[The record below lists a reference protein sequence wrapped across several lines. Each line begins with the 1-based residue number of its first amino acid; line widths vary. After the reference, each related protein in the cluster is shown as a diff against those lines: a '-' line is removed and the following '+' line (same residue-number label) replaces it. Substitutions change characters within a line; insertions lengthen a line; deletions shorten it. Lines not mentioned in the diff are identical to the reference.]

1 MMRLLSLVSR
11 SYLNY
16 FEGNGE
22 TNDSERNSQERLHQ
36 SSPCTTRQCGG
47 VPAVPSDLQTS
58 PIADD
63 TNQLSEEQLPPLQNS
78 RAKPARARF
87 ILKSLF
93 WENAARNLWKKS
105 CVCVNVW
112 TLP

>member
-1 MMRLLSLVSR
+1 MTPREIHR
-11 SYLNY
+11 
-16 FEGNGE
+16 
-22 TNDSERNSQERLHQ
+22 NDFINHPPALHG
-36 SSPCTTRQCGG
+36 SVGL
-47 VPAVPSDLQTS
+47 PAVPSDLQTS
-58 PIADD
+58 LITDD

-78 RAKPARARF
+78 LAKPARARF

-93 WENAARNLWKKS
+93 WENAARKLWKKL